1 MTARGNPVAL
11 PVTYRPRM
19 RSVLPALAICVL
31 FALAGVGMRNEKPV
45 AGTLTAVFFGLCT
58 LVFLISLH
66 PRARSLTLREDGFE
80 YTNLFRKHFV
90 KWSDVSK
97 FGIASV
103 AMNTFVSWNY
113 SSSFTAQATA
123 RKVARGLAGY
133 EGALPDSYG
142 MSAAELLEILTS
154 VHTERVR

>member
-1 MTARGNPVAL
+1 
-11 PVTYRPRM
+11 
-19 RSVLPALAICVL
+19 VLPALAVCLL
-31 FALAGVGMRNEKPV
+31 FTYVGVRMSNEKPV
-45 AGTLTAVFFGLCT
+45 VGPLTALFSGVCS

-90 KWSDVSK
+90 KWTDVSG
-97 FGIASV
+97 FGIVSV

-113 SSSFTAQATA
+113 SSSFTGGATA
-123 RKVARGLAGY
+123 RKAAKSLAGY
-133 EGALPDSYG
+133 EASLPDTYG

-154 VHTERVR
+154 VHAERVR